1 MVAIDIDLYLNYCTT
16 KLIIKTLKVI
26 IMRRLK
32 KTNENLLN
40 LIDLLKTESWKNKA
54 PIWRDVA
61 ERLEKPNKL
70 LAEVNISHVKKYAKK
85 NETIVV
91 PGKLLGAGYIEIPVT
106 LGVFQSSENAREK
119 ILNAGGKVLTIQE
132 LFKKNPK
139 GTGIR
144 IMGK

>member
-1 MVAIDIDLYLNYCTT
+1 
-16 KLIIKTLKVI
+16 
-26 IMRRLK
+26 MRRLK